1 MIFVCAVLFLQVHF
15 GAEWLGKSV
24 SSEPARGALARRHV
38 LAAGGATSDGHAE
51 EKGTRTASGAAVTPE
66 TESSIRVSAPTAF
79 KPKSEASDNANQ
91 VRTIHEKHLWYAL
104 IGVQH
109 GAATFDAW
117 STRDSIESGQR
128 RELNPLLRPFSHSG
142 AIYGA
147 IQVAPGFMDFLGY
160 RMMGSRHRWMRRA
173 WWLPQAGSAALYFL
187 SGVHNLRKS
196 P

>member
-1 MIFVCAVLFLQVHF
+1 MIFLYAVLFLQIRF
-15 GAEWLGKSV
+15 GANWPDKSV
-24 SSEPARGALARRHV
+24 PSEPARV
-38 LAAGGATSDGHAE
+38 LAVGGAPSDGRAGE
-51 EKGTRTASGAAVTPE
+51 QGTRTASGAVAPE
-66 TESSIRVSAPTAF
+66 TDDSIRVFTPTAF
-79 KPKSEASDNANQ
+79 KPAPEAPESSGQ

-109 GAATFDAW
+109 SAATFDAW
-117 STRDSIESGQR
+117 STRHSIESGQQ
-128 RELNPLLRPFSHSG
+128 RESNPLLRPFSHSG

-187 SGVHNLRKS
+187 SGVYNLRKS

>member
-1 MIFVCAVLFLQVHF
+1 MIFVCAVLFLQIHF

-24 SSEPARGALARRHV
+24 PSKPARV
-38 LAAGGATSDGHAE
+38 LEVGSATWDGRAE
-51 EKGTRTASGAAVTPE
+51 EKGTRTASGAVAPE
-66 TESSIRVSAPTAF
+66 TENSIPASAPTAF
-79 KPKSEASDNANQ
+79 KSTPEAPDNSNH

-104 IGVQH
+104 IGIQH
-109 GAATFDAW
+109 SAATFDAW
-117 STRDSIESGQR
+117 STRHSIESGQR

-147 IQVAPGFMDFLGY
+147 IQVAPGFTDFLGY
-160 RMMGSRHRWMRRA
+160 RMMGSRHRWVRWA

-187 SGVHNLRKS
+187 SGAYNLRKS

>member
-1 MIFVCAVLFLQVHF
+1 MVFVCVVLFLQIHF

-24 SSEPARGALARRHV
+24 SSEPAREVLARRHV
-38 LAAGGATSDGHAE
+38 LAVGGATSDGRAE
-51 EKGTRTASGAAVTPE
+51 EKGTRTASGAVAPE
-66 TESSIRVSAPTAF
+66 AENPIRVSVPTAF
-79 KPKSEASDNANQ
+79 KSEPEAPDSSKQ

-109 GAATFDAW
+109 SAATFDAW
-117 STRDSIESGQR
+117 STRRSIESGQR

-142 AIYGA
+142 TIFGA

-187 SGVHNLRKS
+187 SGAYNLRKS